1 MFFLTSWVEKSRA
14 ECLILLNSRWSASNA
29 VSFLPYSHMKV
40 TGWTGS
46 HSHKGISVLVFLS
59 LDMYVIC
66 VCVCVCVAVRQSAGF
81 VRKLQ
86 WRQQWKLKGYGT
98 NTKKQTQVRSVQ
110 TVKLFFVTRLLV
122 RDRLLFWVKLTCS
135 FPVAES
141 SSPSLPTVW
150 RWWPPQRYR

>member
-59 LDMYVIC
+59 LDMYVIW
-66 VCVCVCVAVRQSAGF
+66 VCVCCREAISRLCEKTSVKTAVKTKR
-81 VRKLQ
+81 VWHKH
-86 WRQQWKLKGYGT
+86 KKT
-98 NTKKQTQVRSVQ
+98 NTSTISADCEVVFRHQAASKGPSAVLGEINMQFSGSRVILTVSTNSVTLMAASTLQV
-110 TVKLFFVTRLLV
+110 T
-122 RDRLLFWVKLTCS
+122 
-135 FPVAES
+135 
-141 SSPSLPTVW
+141 
-150 RWWPPQRYR
+150 